1 MEKVTTLATFLVKS
15 SCLNPWAA
23 SPANKHVHFLL
34 FLFFLF
40 VCYFTFCIKITSPRC
55 RIVINHLLQ
64 THCRQVDSWTQHRG
78 MQGYSWRL
86 SSPDW
91 LYVSILGHFTS
102 LPWETV
108 LGKTNTLLSWPC
120 TKSQDHLMC
129 LMRWFECGLPYC
141 KKLCPQPVFRGI
153 ALLKGAEMLE
163 LPHLMKHSSPCLRS
177 DLRA

>member
-1 MEKVTTLATFLVKS
+1 M
-15 SCLNPWAA
+15 
-23 SPANKHVHFLL
+23 
-34 FLFFLF
+34 
-40 VCYFTFCIKITSPRC
+40 
-55 RIVINHLLQ
+55 INHLLQ

-177 DLRA
+177 DLRAWVRSMGAFPTYFSRVKPWHWEVRQTWAGGAGAKLSLAGWPEVSKPSWL